1 MISSRPYLIRALYDW
16 IVDSDLT
23 PYLLADATVNG
34 VDVPP
39 QGVKDDRIVLNLA
52 PHAVQNIV
60 LGNDAVSF
68 SARFSGASREIYLPV
83 SAVLAVYAKENGHG
97 MMFAADDDDPLAAG
111 SESLAAEEDHNHNGP
126 GNGPDTGPGRGKSHL
141 KVVK

>member
-23 PYLLADATVNG
+23 PYLLADATIEG
-34 VDVPP
+34 VDVPA

-68 SARFSGASREIYLPV
+68 SARFSGASRTVYLPV

-97 MMFAADDDDPLAAG
+97 MMFAADDEDSLSAGTDDLAG
-111 SESLAAEEDHNHNGP
+111 DSDKND
-126 GNGPDTGPGRGKSHL
+126 GPDGGPGRGKSHL

>member
-23 PYLLADATVNG
+23 PYLLADVTVDG

-39 QGVKDDRIVLNLA
+39 QGIKDGRIVLNMA
-52 PHAVQNIV
+52 PHAVQDMV
-60 LGNDAVSF
+60 LGNDAVTF
-68 SARFSGASREIYLPV
+68 SARFSGAARNVYLPV

-97 MMFAADDDDPLAAG
+97 MMFAADEADSSLTDDADRKDDTDDP
-111 SESLAAEEDHNHNGP
+111 NG
-126 GNGPDTGPGRGKSHL
+126 GKSHL
-141 KVVK
+141 KVIK

>member
-23 PYLLADATVNG
+23 PYLLADVNIDG

-39 QGVKDDRIVLNLA
+39 EGIKDGRIVLNLA
-52 PHAVQNIV
+52 PHAVQHLV

-68 SARFSGASREIYLPV
+68 SARFGGAARKVYLPA

-97 MMFAADDDDPLAAG
+97 MMFAADDEDTMAGGGEDLSNDDDDTG
-111 SESLAAEEDHNHNGP
+111 G
-126 GNGPDTGPGRGKSHL
+126 GPDGGSGRGKNHL